1 MLIFLLL
8 NLYHVFK
15 RCDRHWERI
24 VFLGLTHAHQYL
36 DKVNSTAILKHS
48 QISEDF
54 NYCDRRQQLEEKGP
68 PNINFRHENPK

>member
-1 MLIFLLL
+1 MCSKGAT
-8 NLYHVFK
+8 VTG
-15 RCDRHWERI
+15 ERI

-68 PNINFRHENPK
+68 PNINFRHENPQ